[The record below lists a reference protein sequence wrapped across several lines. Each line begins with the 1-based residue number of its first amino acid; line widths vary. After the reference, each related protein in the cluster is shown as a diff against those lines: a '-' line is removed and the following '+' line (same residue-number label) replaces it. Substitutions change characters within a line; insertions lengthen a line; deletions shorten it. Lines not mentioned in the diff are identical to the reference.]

1 MSLEQA
7 LAKLTSEV
15 ELARNATEKNNE
27 LLARVVEGQ
36 QAAMAKLESSTV
48 TKVETKGRAK
58 VGKAA
63 ETANPKEEA
72 KPKEVTQDDLKNLA
86 LPYLQSLKGD
96 AKANFNKFLNGMAE
110 HFGCEK
116 LTGPEGIN
124 DPEQRAQAVW
134 YVCRVKAGLPVD
146 FNAEY
151 DFTKAVDA
159 PENQPAEDAAEAEA
173 DPFA

>member
-36 QAAMAKLESSTV
+36 QAAMAKLESATV
-48 TKVETKGRAK
+48 TKVETKIRGKGA
-58 VGKAA
+58 KAA
-63 ETANPKEEA
+63 ETAKPKEEV
-72 KPKEVTQDDLKNLA
+72 KLKEVTQDDLKNLA
-86 LPYLQSLKGD
+86 LPHLQSLTGS
-96 AKANFNKFLNGMAE
+96 AKADFNKFLNGMAE
-110 HFGCEK
+110 HFGCAK

-124 DPEQRAQAVW
+124 EPEQLAQAVW
-134 YVCRVKAGLPVD
+134 YVERVKAGLPVD

-159 PENQPAEDAAEAEA
+159 PENQPAEDAGEAEE